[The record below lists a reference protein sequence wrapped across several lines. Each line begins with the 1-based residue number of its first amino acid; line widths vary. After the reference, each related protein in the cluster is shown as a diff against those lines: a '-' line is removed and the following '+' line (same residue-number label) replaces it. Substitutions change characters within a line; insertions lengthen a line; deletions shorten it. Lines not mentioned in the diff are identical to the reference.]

1 MPDITRRS
9 CPPSVRAVLAIAFAA
24 FLTGCAA
31 PSIDARD
38 GGAQDVAR
46 HLPSM
51 LPTDILLIGEQHDA
65 PDHHAIERTVVQMLA
80 ARSQLAA
87 VAVEMAEEGRAT
99 RGLDTSA
106 TEEKVRDALRW
117 DAKAWPWSDYGPV
130 VMAAVRAGVPVVG
143 ANLPRARMKDAMAD
157 VSLDAQL
164 SEPARRAQ
172 EEAVRAGHC
181 DLLPP
186 SQIGPMTRI
195 QVARD
200 RAMAQAVVKAREPG
214 RTVLLIAGSAHADR
228 QLGVPQHLP
237 SDLKVRSVRLL
248 AADVAD
254 EARGAYDATWRTPPL
269 PARDYCAGVVRRTS

>member
-1 MPDITRRS
+1 MPDVLKR
-9 CPPSVRAVLAIAFAA
+9 PRAPAALAGLVLAVAGLLA
-24 FLTGCAA
+24 GCAA

-38 GGAQDVAR
+38 GGASDIAR

-51 LPTDILLIGEQHDA
+51 LPADVLLLGEQHDA
-65 PDHHAIERTVVQMLA
+65 PDHHAIERTVVEMLA

-87 VAVEMAEEGRAT
+87 VAVEMAEEGHAT
-99 RGLDTSA
+99 RGLEPSA
-106 TEEKVRDALRW
+106 TQEQVREALRW
-117 DAKAWPWSDYGPV
+117 DAKGWPWSDYGPA

-143 ANLPRARMKDAMAD
+143 ANLPGARMKDAMAD

-164 SEPARRAQ
+164 SEEARRAQ

-181 DLLPP
+181 GLLPA

-200 RAMAQAVVKAREPG
+200 RAMAQVAVKAREPG
-214 RTVLLIAGSAHADR
+214 KTVLLITGSAHADR
-228 QLGVPQHLP
+228 LLGVPQHLP

-248 AADVAD
+248 AAASS
-254 EARGAYDATWRTPPL
+254 EAAEGAYDATWLTTPL